1 MKVVLKQPNKKPMRA
16 TAFFAVASPGPMTD
30 LGDAV
35 INLNLAHSTKDAKTY
50 DAVMEHLKARMLH
63 EEALKVSVSVGSY
76 FEETKGSLFRRK
88 PVECLPMDGYPYMV
102 DGISAG
108 IYMTIDEVCKLLY
121 AEEILSEK
129 MQSELRLV
137 IVYEQLTGSDNI
149 KGIEFLTVSISDIYL
164 NNQRDN
170 QQRNIQSQQSENN
183 DEDLEFDTEFN
194 GQSDNRESQTNQVD
208 NEYDQQ
214 IERYGSQEPVRRQ
227 QPVREQQP
235 APRQPGRMMS
245 NAGYSRPVASQTVNR
260 STNNGNNG
268 NDHWTSS
275 TSNDVFDIDA
285 EIPDELDFDTDDEI
299 DIQDV

>member
-50 DAVMEHLKARMLH
+50 DTVMEQLKARMLH

-170 QQRNIQSQQSENN
+170 QFNECSEASCDCYRINRVN
-183 DEDLEFDTEFN
+183 KNSTRYL
-194 GQSDNRESQTNQVD
+194 SDPDHILFIPLMNTRYEKKYLTDDSYIES
-208 NEYDQQ
+208 
-214 IERYGSQEPVRRQ
+214 
-227 QPVREQQP
+227 
-235 APRQPGRMMS
+235 PGRIAYPSTMERFILPWDI
-245 NAGYSRPVASQTVNR
+245 AG
-260 STNNGNNG
+260 
-268 NDHWTSS
+268 
-275 TSNDVFDIDA
+275 
-285 EIPDELDFDTDDEI
+285 
-299 DIQDV
+299 

>member
-50 DAVMEHLKARMLH
+50 DAVMEHLKAHMLH

-76 FEETKGSLFRRK
+76 FEEKEGSLFYKK
-88 PVECLPMDGYPYMV
+88 PVEYLPMEGYPYMV

-137 IVYEQLTGSDNI
+137 IVYEQLTGSDNR

-170 QQRNIQSQQSENN
+170 QFNECSEASC
-183 DEDLEFDTEFN
+183 DCYRI
-194 GQSDNRESQTNQVD
+194 NRLS
-208 NEYDQQ
+208 
-214 IERYGSQEPVRRQ
+214 
-227 QPVREQQP
+227 
-235 APRQPGRMMS
+235 
-245 NAGYSRPVASQTVNR
+245 
-260 STNNGNNG
+260 
-268 NDHWTSS
+268 
-275 TSNDVFDIDA
+275 
-285 EIPDELDFDTDDEI
+285 L
-299 DIQDV
+299 

>member
-30 LGDAV
+30 LGDVAL
-35 INLNLAHSTKDAKTY
+35 NLNFAYSTKDVKTY
-50 DAVMEHLKARMLH
+50 DAVMEQLKARMLH

-76 FEETKGSLFRRK
+76 FEETEGSLFRRK
-88 PVECLPMDGYPYMV
+88 PVEYLPMDGYPYMV

-137 IVYEQLTGSDNI
+137 IAYEQLTGSGGR

-170 QQRNIQSQQSENN
+170 QFNECSEASCDCYRINRVN
-183 DEDLEFDTEFN
+183 KISTKYL
-194 GQSDNRESQTNQVD
+194 SDPDHILFIPLMNT
-208 NEYDQQ
+208 
-214 IERYGSQEPVRRQ
+214 RYEKD
-227 QPVREQQP
+227 
-235 APRQPGRMMS
+235 
-245 NAGYSRPVASQTVNR
+245 Y
-260 STNNGNNG
+260 
-268 NDHWTSS
+268 
-275 TSNDVFDIDA
+275 
-285 EIPDELDFDTDDEI
+285 LTDDSYIESPERI
-299 DIQDV
+299 AYPSTMERFILPWDIAG

>member
-35 INLNLAHSTKDAKTY
+35 INLNLAHSTKDVKTY
-50 DAVMEHLKARMLH
+50 DTIMEQLKARMLH

-76 FEETKGSLFRRK
+76 FEETEGSLFRRK

-137 IVYEQLTGSDNI
+137 IVYEQLTGSDNR

-170 QQRNIQSQQSENN
+170 QFNECSEASCDCYRINRVN
-183 DEDLEFDTEFN
+183 KNSTRYL
-194 GQSDNRESQTNQVD
+194 SDPDHILFIPLMNTRYEKNYLTDDSYIES
-208 NEYDQQ
+208 
-214 IERYGSQEPVRRQ
+214 
-227 QPVREQQP
+227 
-235 APRQPGRMMS
+235 PGRIAYPSTMERFIIPWDI
-245 NAGYSRPVASQTVNR
+245 AG
-260 STNNGNNG
+260 
-268 NDHWTSS
+268 
-275 TSNDVFDIDA
+275 
-285 EIPDELDFDTDDEI
+285 
-299 DIQDV
+299 

>member
-35 INLNLAHSTKDAKTY
+35 INLNYAHSTKDTKTY

-63 EEALKVSVSVGSY
+63 EEALRVSVSVGSY
-76 FEETKGSLFRRK
+76 FEDIEGSLFHRK
-88 PVECLPMDGYPYMV
+88 PVNYLPMDGYPYMV

-108 IYMTIDEVCKLLY
+108 IYMTIDEICKLLY

-137 IVYEQLTGSDNI
+137 IVYEQLTGSGDR

-170 QQRNIQSQQSENN
+170 QFNECSEASCDCYRINRVN
-183 DEDLEFDTEFN
+183 KNSTRYL
-194 GQSDNRESQTNQVD
+194 SDPDHILFIPLMNTRYEKDYLTDGSYIES
-208 NEYDQQ
+208 
-214 IERYGSQEPVRRQ
+214 
-227 QPVREQQP
+227 
-235 APRQPGRMMS
+235 PGRIAYPSTMERFILPWDI
-245 NAGYSRPVASQTVNR
+245 AG
-260 STNNGNNG
+260 
-268 NDHWTSS
+268 
-275 TSNDVFDIDA
+275 
-285 EIPDELDFDTDDEI
+285 
-299 DIQDV
+299 

>member
-35 INLNLAHSTKDAKTY
+35 INLNLAHSTKDTKTY
-50 DAVMEHLKARMLH
+50 DAVMEQLKTRMLH

-76 FEETKGSLFRRK
+76 FEETEGSLFRRK

-137 IVYEQLTGSDNI
+137 IVYEQLTGSDDI

-170 QQRNIQSQQSENN
+170 QFNECSEASCDCYRINRVNKNSTRYLSDPDHILFIPLMN
-183 DEDLEFDTEFN
+183 DRYEKDYLTDD
-194 GQSDNRESQTNQVD
+194 SYIES
-208 NEYDQQ
+208 
-214 IERYGSQEPVRRQ
+214 
-227 QPVREQQP
+227 
-235 APRQPGRMMS
+235 PGRIAYPSTMERFIIPWDI
-245 NAGYSRPVASQTVNR
+245 AG
-260 STNNGNNG
+260 
-268 NDHWTSS
+268 
-275 TSNDVFDIDA
+275 
-285 EIPDELDFDTDDEI
+285 
-299 DIQDV
+299 

>member
-1 MKVVLKQPNKKPMRA
+1 
-16 TAFFAVASPGPMTD
+16 MTD

-35 INLNLAHSTKDAKTY
+35 INLNLAHSTKDTKTY
-50 DAVMEHLKARMLH
+50 DAVMEQLKARMLH

-76 FEETKGSLFRRK
+76 FEETEGSLFRRK

-137 IVYEQLTGSDNI
+137 IVYEQLTGSDNR

-170 QQRNIQSQQSENN
+170 QFNECSEASCDCYRINRVNKNSTRYLSDPDHILFIPLMN
-183 DEDLEFDTEFN
+183 DRYEKDYLTDD
-194 GQSDNRESQTNQVD
+194 SYIES
-208 NEYDQQ
+208 
-214 IERYGSQEPVRRQ
+214 
-227 QPVREQQP
+227 
-235 APRQPGRMMS
+235 PGRIAYPSTMERFIIPWDI
-245 NAGYSRPVASQTVNR
+245 AG
-260 STNNGNNG
+260 
-268 NDHWTSS
+268 
-275 TSNDVFDIDA
+275 
-285 EIPDELDFDTDDEI
+285 
-299 DIQDV
+299 

>member
-35 INLNLAHSTKDAKTY
+35 INLNLAHSTKDTKTY
-50 DAVMEHLKARMLH
+50 DAVMEHLKTHMLH

-76 FEETKGSLFRRK
+76 FEDKESSLFYKK

-137 IVYEQLTGSDNI
+137 IVYEQLTGSDNR

-170 QQRNIQSQQSENN
+170 QFNECSEASCDCYRINRVNKNSTRYLSDPDHILFIPLMN
-183 DEDLEFDTEFN
+183 DRYEKDYLTDD
-194 GQSDNRESQTNQVD
+194 SYIES
-208 NEYDQQ
+208 
-214 IERYGSQEPVRRQ
+214 
-227 QPVREQQP
+227 
-235 APRQPGRMMS
+235 PGRIAYPSTMERFIIPWD
-245 NAGYSRPVASQTVNR
+245 NAG
-260 STNNGNNG
+260 
-268 NDHWTSS
+268 
-275 TSNDVFDIDA
+275 
-285 EIPDELDFDTDDEI
+285 
-299 DIQDV
+299 

>member
-30 LGDAV
+30 LGDVAL
-35 INLNLAHSTKDAKTY
+35 NLNFAHSTKDAKTY

-63 EEALKVSVSVGSY
+63 EEALRVSVSVGSY
-76 FEETKGSLFRRK
+76 FEETEGSLFRRK

-137 IVYEQLTGSDNI
+137 IVYEQLTGSGGK

-170 QQRNIQSQQSENN
+170 QFNECSEASCDCYRINRVN
-183 DEDLEFDTEFN
+183 KISTRYL
-194 GQSDNRESQTNQVD
+194 SDPDHILFIPLMNTRYEKDYLTDGSYIESP
-208 NEYDQQ
+208 
-214 IERYGSQEPVRRQ
+214 ERIAYPSTMERFILPWDI
-227 QPVREQQP
+227 
-235 APRQPGRMMS
+235 
-245 NAGYSRPVASQTVNR
+245 AG
-260 STNNGNNG
+260 
-268 NDHWTSS
+268 
-275 TSNDVFDIDA
+275 
-285 EIPDELDFDTDDEI
+285 
-299 DIQDV
+299 

>member
-50 DAVMEHLKARMLH
+50 DAVMEQLKARMLH
-63 EEALKVSVSVGSY
+63 EEALKVNVSVGSY
-76 FEETKGSLFRRK
+76 FEETEGSLFRRK

-137 IVYEQLTGSDNI
+137 IVYEQLTGSDNR

-170 QQRNIQSQQSENN
+170 QFNECSEASCDCYRINSVNKNSTRYLSDPDHILFIPLMN
-183 DEDLEFDTEFN
+183 DRYEKDYLTDD
-194 GQSDNRESQTNQVD
+194 SYIES
-208 NEYDQQ
+208 
-214 IERYGSQEPVRRQ
+214 
-227 QPVREQQP
+227 
-235 APRQPGRMMS
+235 PGRIAYPSTMERFILPWDI
-245 NAGYSRPVASQTVNR
+245 AG
-260 STNNGNNG
+260 
-268 NDHWTSS
+268 
-275 TSNDVFDIDA
+275 
-285 EIPDELDFDTDDEI
+285 
-299 DIQDV
+299 

>member
-35 INLNLAHSTKDAKTY
+35 INLNLAHSTKDTKTY
-50 DAVMEHLKARMLH
+50 DAVMEHLKTHMLH

-76 FEETKGSLFRRK
+76 FEDKESSLFYKK

-108 IYMTIDEVCKLLY
+108 IYMTSDEVSKLLY

-137 IVYEQLTGSDNI
+137 IVYEQLTGSDNR

-170 QQRNIQSQQSENN
+170 QFNECSEASCDCYRINRVNKNSTRYLSDPDHILFIPLMN
-183 DEDLEFDTEFN
+183 DRYEKDYLTDD
-194 GQSDNRESQTNQVD
+194 SYIES
-208 NEYDQQ
+208 
-214 IERYGSQEPVRRQ
+214 
-227 QPVREQQP
+227 
-235 APRQPGRMMS
+235 PGRIAYPSTMERFIIPWDI
-245 NAGYSRPVASQTVNR
+245 AG
-260 STNNGNNG
+260 
-268 NDHWTSS
+268 
-275 TSNDVFDIDA
+275 
-285 EIPDELDFDTDDEI
+285 
-299 DIQDV
+299 

>member
-50 DAVMEHLKARMLH
+50 DTVMEQLKARMLH

-76 FEETKGSLFRRK
+76 FEETEGSLFRRK

-137 IVYEQLTGSDNI
+137 IVYEQLTGSDNR

-170 QQRNIQSQQSENN
+170 QFNECSEASCDCYRINRVN
-183 DEDLEFDTEFN
+183 KNSTRYL
-194 GQSDNRESQTNQVD
+194 SDPDHILFIPLMNTRYERDYLTDDSYIES
-208 NEYDQQ
+208 
-214 IERYGSQEPVRRQ
+214 
-227 QPVREQQP
+227 
-235 APRQPGRMMS
+235 PGRIAYPSTMERFIIPWDI
-245 NAGYSRPVASQTVNR
+245 AG
-260 STNNGNNG
+260 
-268 NDHWTSS
+268 
-275 TSNDVFDIDA
+275 
-285 EIPDELDFDTDDEI
+285 
-299 DIQDV
+299 

>member
-50 DAVMEHLKARMLH
+50 DAVMEQLKARMLH

-76 FEETKGSLFRRK
+76 FEDKESSLFYKK

-108 IYMTIDEVCKLLY
+108 IYMTIDEIRKLLY

-137 IVYEQLTGSDNI
+137 IVYEQLTGSDNR

-170 QQRNIQSQQSENN
+170 QFNECSEASCDCYHISIVNERSSMYLNSPDHILFIPLMN
-183 DEDLEFDTEFN
+183 DKYERDYLTDD
-194 GQSDNRESQTNQVD
+194 SYIES
-208 NEYDQQ
+208 
-214 IERYGSQEPVRRQ
+214 
-227 QPVREQQP
+227 
-235 APRQPGRMMS
+235 PGRIAYPSTMERFIIPWD
-245 NAGYSRPVASQTVNR
+245 NAG
-260 STNNGNNG
+260 
-268 NDHWTSS
+268 
-275 TSNDVFDIDA
+275 
-285 EIPDELDFDTDDEI
+285 
-299 DIQDV
+299 

>member
-50 DAVMEHLKARMLH
+50 DAVMEQLKARMLH

-76 FEETKGSLFRRK
+76 FEETEGSLFRRK

-137 IVYEQLTGSDNI
+137 IVYEQLTGSDDT

-170 QQRNIQSQQSENN
+170 QFNECSEASCDCYRINRVN
-183 DEDLEFDTEFN
+183 KNSTRYL
-194 GQSDNRESQTNQVD
+194 SDPDHILFIPLMNTRYERDYLTDDSYIES
-208 NEYDQQ
+208 
-214 IERYGSQEPVRRQ
+214 
-227 QPVREQQP
+227 
-235 APRQPGRMMS
+235 PGRIAYPSTMERFIIPWDI
-245 NAGYSRPVASQTVNR
+245 AG
-260 STNNGNNG
+260 
-268 NDHWTSS
+268 
-275 TSNDVFDIDA
+275 
-285 EIPDELDFDTDDEI
+285 
-299 DIQDV
+299 

>member
-30 LGDAV
+30 LGDAA

-50 DAVMEHLKARMLH
+50 DAVMEHLKAHMLH

-76 FEETKGSLFRRK
+76 FEETEGSLFRRK
-88 PVECLPMDGYPYMV
+88 PVEYLPMDGYPYMV

-137 IVYEQLTGSDNI
+137 IVYEQLTGSDDT

-170 QQRNIQSQQSENN
+170 QFNECSEASCDCYRINRVNKNSTRYLSDPDHILFIPLIN
-183 DEDLEFDTEFN
+183 DRYEKDYLTDD
-194 GQSDNRESQTNQVD
+194 SYIES
-208 NEYDQQ
+208 
-214 IERYGSQEPVRRQ
+214 
-227 QPVREQQP
+227 
-235 APRQPGRMMS
+235 PGRIAYPSTMERFIIPWDI
-245 NAGYSRPVASQTVNR
+245 AG
-260 STNNGNNG
+260 
-268 NDHWTSS
+268 
-275 TSNDVFDIDA
+275 
-285 EIPDELDFDTDDEI
+285 
-299 DIQDV
+299 

>member
-35 INLNLAHSTKDAKTY
+35 INLNYAHSAKDVKTY

-76 FEETKGSLFRRK
+76 FEETESSLFYRK

-108 IYMTIDEVCKLLY
+108 IYMTIDEIRKLLY

-137 IVYEQLTGSDNI
+137 IAYEQLTGSGNR
-149 KGIEFLTVSISDIYL
+149 KGIEFLTVSISDIALNSQRDNLFNEQAEASCDCYHISTVNERSAMYL
-164 NNQRDN
+164 NNPDHVLF
-170 QQRNIQSQQSENN
+170 IPLMN
-183 DEDLEFDTEFN
+183 DKYEKDYLTD
-194 GQSDNRESQTNQVD
+194 GSYIESP
-208 NEYDQQ
+208 
-214 IERYGSQEPVRRQ
+214 ERIAYPSTMERFILPWDI
-227 QPVREQQP
+227 
-235 APRQPGRMMS
+235 
-245 NAGYSRPVASQTVNR
+245 AG
-260 STNNGNNG
+260 
-268 NDHWTSS
+268 
-275 TSNDVFDIDA
+275 
-285 EIPDELDFDTDDEI
+285 
-299 DIQDV
+299 

>member
-30 LGDAV
+30 LGDVAL
-35 INLNLAHSTKDAKTY
+35 NLNFAHSTKDVKTY

-63 EEALKVSVSVGSY
+63 EEALRVSVSVGSY
-76 FEETKGSLFRRK
+76 FEEMEGSLFRRK

-137 IVYEQLTGSDNI
+137 IAYEQLTGSGGK

-170 QQRNIQSQQSENN
+170 QFNECSEASCDCYRINRVN
-183 DEDLEFDTEFN
+183 KISTRYL
-194 GQSDNRESQTNQVD
+194 SDPDHILFIPLMNTRYEKDYLTDGSYIESP
-208 NEYDQQ
+208 
-214 IERYGSQEPVRRQ
+214 ERIAYPSTMERFILPWDI
-227 QPVREQQP
+227 
-235 APRQPGRMMS
+235 
-245 NAGYSRPVASQTVNR
+245 AG
-260 STNNGNNG
+260 
-268 NDHWTSS
+268 
-275 TSNDVFDIDA
+275 
-285 EIPDELDFDTDDEI
+285 
-299 DIQDV
+299 

>member
-50 DAVMEHLKARMLH
+50 DAVMGQLKARMLH

-76 FEETKGSLFRRK
+76 FEETEGSLFRRK
-88 PVECLPMDGYPYMV
+88 PVEYLPMEGYPYMV

-137 IVYEQLTGSDNI
+137 IVYEQLTGSGNR

-170 QQRNIQSQQSENN
+170 QFNECSEASCDCYRINRVNKNSTRYLSDPDHILFIPLMN
-183 DEDLEFDTEFN
+183 DRYEKDYLTDD
-194 GQSDNRESQTNQVD
+194 SYIES
-208 NEYDQQ
+208 
-214 IERYGSQEPVRRQ
+214 
-227 QPVREQQP
+227 
-235 APRQPGRMMS
+235 PGRIAYPSTMERFIIPWDI
-245 NAGYSRPVASQTVNR
+245 AG
-260 STNNGNNG
+260 
-268 NDHWTSS
+268 
-275 TSNDVFDIDA
+275 
-285 EIPDELDFDTDDEI
+285 
-299 DIQDV
+299 